1 MRIRWHE
8 LKRQQVLAQRHIDFA
23 QLDELFELPF
33 IEDQKNDD
41 PEQYR
46 VIGFTGR
53 RLVSFI
59 IEYRED
65 ILGDFIWVVTA
76 WHATPQEERAYE
88 REIYE

>member
-8 LKRQQVLAQRHIDFA
+8 PKRQQVLAERQIDFA
-23 QLDELFELPF
+23 RLDELFEFPY
-33 IEDQKNDD
+33 IEDQSNDD

-46 VIGFTGR
+46 VIGFASG

-65 ILGDFIWVVTA
+65 GLGDFIWVVTA
-76 WHATPQEERAYE
+76 WHATLQEQRAYE
-88 REIYE
+88 REVY

>member
-8 LKRQQVLAQRHIDFA
+8 PKRQQVLSQRQIDVA
-23 QLDELFELPF
+23 QLDELFELPY
-33 IEDQKNDD
+33 IEDQRNDD

-46 VIGFTGR
+46 VIGFAGG

-65 ILGDFIWVVTA
+65 QFGDFVWVVTA
-76 WHATPQEERAYE
+76 WHATLQEQRAYE
-88 REIYE
+88 REVY